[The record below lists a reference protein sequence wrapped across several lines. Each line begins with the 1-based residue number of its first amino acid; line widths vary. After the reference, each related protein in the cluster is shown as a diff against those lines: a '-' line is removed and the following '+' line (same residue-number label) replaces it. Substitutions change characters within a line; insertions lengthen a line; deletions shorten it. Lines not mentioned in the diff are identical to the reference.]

1 MTRFGRPGTA
11 AALALAATA
20 LTTPTAHATTGTR
33 TLTCTQTSVTR
44 PAYKRAA
51 TGTIDATD
59 TLLSATVTHV
69 ATGKV
74 DITTNHPVL
83 DNTFLDGWYLTHNNW
98 NTWRLGI
105 AGTGQ
110 YPVYYLLIPATPI
123 PTGTPVN
130 GLVYID
136 FGPQGGAN
144 SFQMTCTAT

>member
-1 MTRFGRPGTA
+1 MRGRLGTA

-20 LTTPTAHATTGTR
+20 LTAPAAHATTGTR
-33 TLTCTQTSVTR
+33 SFSCTQTSVTR

-51 TGTIDATD
+51 SGTIDGTD
-59 TLLSATVTHV
+59 DLLSATVTHV

-74 DITTNHPVL
+74 DITTNTPVL
-83 DNTFLDGWYLTHNNW
+83 DNAFLDGWYLQHNNW

-105 AGTGQ
+105 VGTGQ
-110 YPVYYLLIPATPI
+110 YPVYYLMIPASPI
-123 PTGTPVN
+123 ASGTPFN

-144 SFQMTCTAT
+144 DFQMSCTAS